1 MMSAFLYGISL
12 QFKLDLRNKNI
23 LLTYYIVPLLFFI
36 FMGGIFTSINPT
48 AKQTLIQS
56 MTVFGVTMGAI
67 LGLPTSLVEIYSS
80 EIKNAYKVG
89 GIPSWVSTV
98 NNFIS
103 AFIHLLIMSTIIFI
117 IAPFTFNAKVPQNMQ
132 IYFLSLSIFIMTSLS
147 VGTILGLFVTNA
159 SKVTMLSQLVFL
171 PSLMMSGIMF
181 PVELLPKTLEIAGKI
196 FPATWGFKLMINEN
210 FNIEYLLPLIIIFII
225 SVLVCRYRLAKFE

>member
-1 MMSAFLYGISL
+1 MMSAFLYGVSL
-12 QFKLDLRNKNI
+12 QCKLDLRNKSI

-48 AKQTLIQS
+48 AKQTIIQS
-56 MTVFGVTMGAI
+56 MTVFGVTMGAL

-89 GIPSWVSTV
+89 GISSWVSTV

-103 AFIHLLIMSTIIFI
+103 AFVHLLIMSTIIFI
-117 IAPFTFNAKVPQNMQ
+117 IAPYTFNATVPQN
-132 IYFLSLSIFIMTSLS
+132 IPLYFLSLSIFIIASLS
-147 VGTILGLFVTNA
+147 VGTVLGLFVTNA

-171 PSLMMSGIMF
+171 PSLMLSGIMF
-181 PVELLPKTLEIAGKI
+181 PIELLPKTLQIVGKM
-196 FPATWGFKLMINEN
+196 FTATWGFKLMISEN
-210 FNIEYLLPLIIIFII
+210 FNIKYLLPLIIIFII